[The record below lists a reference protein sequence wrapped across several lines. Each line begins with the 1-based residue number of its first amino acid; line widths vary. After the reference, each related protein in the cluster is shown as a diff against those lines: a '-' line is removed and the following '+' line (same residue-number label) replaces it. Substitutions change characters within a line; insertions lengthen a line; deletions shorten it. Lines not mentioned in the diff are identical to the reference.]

1 MLSADRGQPSPQPTH
16 LGIPASP
23 HTPRVLHEPG
33 SGYVAEK
40 FEGKEQQMEEYVFYE
55 IALESLLTRP
65 ASWTS
70 SSGLALFTPISSS
83 KRRAG
88 FTTTSA

>member
-1 MLSADRGQPSPQPTH
+1 MSPISTSSIHNKPFEKVVMLSADRGQPSPQPTH

-40 FEGKEQQMEEYVFYE
+40 FEGKEQQMEEYV
-55 IALESLLTRP
+55 L
-65 ASWTS
+65 
-70 SSGLALFTPISSS
+70 
-83 KRRAG
+83 
-88 FTTTSA
+88 